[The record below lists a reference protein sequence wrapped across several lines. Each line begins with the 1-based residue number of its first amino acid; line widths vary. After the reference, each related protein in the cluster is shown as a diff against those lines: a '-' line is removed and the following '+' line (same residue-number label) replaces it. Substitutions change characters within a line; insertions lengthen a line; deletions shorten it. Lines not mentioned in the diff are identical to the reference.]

1 MIPNPTATAGFI
13 FALMAIC
20 FGWVPCLGGFLWLM
34 GVAFS
39 LGGLL
44 NRKPRSLSVAGLVV
58 SGLWFTAYLVTG
70 SLFGS
75 YDSFTLYPYTL
86 W

>member
-13 FALMAIC
+13 LALMAVC

-39 LGGLL
+39 VGGFF

-58 SGLWFTAYLVTG
+58 SGLWAIGYLIIG
-70 SLFGS
+70 RLCNS
-75 YDSFTLYPYTL
+75 YNTFTLYPYTL